1 MGLLTFKDDTMKRK
15 YSLVAVG
22 GTFDRFHKGHRR
34 LLDEAFCV
42 GETVMIGVTSDEFA
56 AAKGEG
62 IEPCSVRMKNLEEYL
77 RDKDADYHV
86 MRLDD
91 PYGTTVT
98 DEAFEAIV
106 VSRETE
112 PVAREINEI
121 RRNRGFRELDI
132 ITIDMVNADDGI
144 PISSTRIR
152 RGEIDPMG
160 HIIRRIRGALR
171 RRRE

>member
-1 MGLLTFKDDTMKRK
+1 
-15 YSLVAVG
+15 
-22 GTFDRFHKGHRR
+22 
-34 LLDEAFCV
+34 
-42 GETVMIGVTSDEFA
+42 
-56 AAKGEG
+56 
-62 IEPCSVRMKNLEEYL
+62 
-77 RDKDADYHV
+77 

-112 PVAREINEI
+112 PVAREINAI

-160 HIIRRIRGALR
+160 HIIKRIRGALR

>member
-1 MGLLTFKDDTMKRK
+1 MKVKK

-34 LLDEAFCV
+34 LLDEAFRV
-42 GETVMIGVTSDEFA
+42 GNTVMIGVTSDEFA
-56 AAKGEG
+56 SAKGDD

-77 RDKDADYHV
+77 SDKDTEYHI
-86 MRLDD
+86 MRLED

-98 DEAFEAIV
+98 DERFDAIV

-112 PVAREINEI
+112 PVAHEINEI
-121 RRNRGFRELDI
+121 RKRKGFRELDI
-132 ITIDMVNADDGI
+132 ITIDMVPADDGI

-152 RGEIDPMG
+152 RGEIDRMG
-160 HIIRRIRGALR
+160 HLLERIRHAIKR
-171 RRRE
+171 KRNQ